1 MPAQRGMSSAC
12 KYGLLAAVWA
22 ALIFWLSTAPGEQLP
37 RMDWLMT
44 PDKIGHFGVYAILA
58 VLTGLST
65 IRSGRSFQRWW
76 KGIAVAT
83 ILYGIL
89 LEVIQYSC
97 FPGRYFEFWDIVANI
112 SGVFAGL
119 LFLQKFII
127 HS

>member
-1 MPAQRGMSSAC
+1 MLTQRGMSSSF
-12 KYGLLAAVWA
+12 KYGLLAAAWA

-37 RMDWLMT
+37 RVDWLMT
-44 PDKIGHFGVYAILA
+44 PDKFGHFGVYA
-58 VLTGLST
+58 VLTALVGLSVLYHSLPC
-65 IRSGRSFQRWW
+65 RHWRKW
-76 KGIAVAT
+76 VAGST

-89 LEVIQYSC
+89 LEVLQYSY

-119 LFLQKFII
+119 FFLQKFII